1 MFILHDA
8 SVKNAF
14 FQVIDITKLLRFLI
28 FHYPGYCFI
37 GDFCFLATGLLE
49 LMCCLLRQLIGCM

>member
-14 FQVIDITKLLRFLI
+14 SQVIDITKLRRFLI

-37 GDFCFLATGLLE
+37 GVFCFLATELFE
-49 LMCCLLRQLIGCM
+49 LM

>member
-14 FQVIDITKLLRFLI
+14 SQVIDITKLRRFLI

-37 GDFCFLATGLLE
+37 GVFWLLNY
-49 LMCCLLRQLIGCM
+49 LN